1 MVYLAVVAVP
11 TRKHTT
17 KHFLI
22 WGEMWEPR
30 WKYRPWVRARRGSLS
45 GSAQRCVSL
54 SEMHQLDSCRL
65 DVAVRH
71 FRHLVTSK
79 WAVSTLHVPSGH

>member
-22 WGEMWEPR
+22 WVKCGSRGWNIG
-30 WKYRPWVRARRGSLS
+30 RGSGLGGEALS

-65 DVAVRH
+65 DDAVRH

-79 WAVSTLHVPSGH
+79 WAVSTWHVPSGH